1 MLNNEIFYPP
11 PSHVIHVICHGK
23 MMPIDKFTDMG

>member
-1 MLNNEIFYPP
+1 MKFFIPP